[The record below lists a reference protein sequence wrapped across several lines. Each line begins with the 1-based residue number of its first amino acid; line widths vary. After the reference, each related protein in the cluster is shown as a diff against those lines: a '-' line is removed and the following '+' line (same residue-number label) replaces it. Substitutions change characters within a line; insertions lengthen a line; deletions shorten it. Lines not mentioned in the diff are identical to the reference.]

1 MGASF
6 LKYLVLFSKVKRAG
20 NYLLVLRIIFENKR
34 LVILFVDGFK
44 LWPRPWNQ
52 QQTHRLT
59 LRNLIVESVHPC
71 QTQGMASADSLVGIF
86 ILLVFVKSSI
96 LLLKAVRRSRLLL
109 NRASIH
115 VHVIRIVDQTA
126 LVVQTFFQKVVFVW
140 VRLDFMCAAIDLNI
154 FYCWVNL
161 FVIFYFAWILLS
173 EWSRIFFLSLSN
185 LIVFRLLISIVA
197 KNAIISIINSIL
209 SFSWLTASKIILVN
223 ISRLS

>member
-44 LWPRPWNQ
+44 LWPRPRNQ

-115 VHVIRIVDQTA
+115 VHVIRIV
-126 LVVQTFFQKVVFVW
+126 VQTLFQKVVFVW